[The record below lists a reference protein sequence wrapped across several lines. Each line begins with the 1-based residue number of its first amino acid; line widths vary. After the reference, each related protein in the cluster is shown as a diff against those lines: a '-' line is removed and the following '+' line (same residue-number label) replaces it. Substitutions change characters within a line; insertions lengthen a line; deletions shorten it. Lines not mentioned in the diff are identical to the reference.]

1 MPAVTFKGAADV
13 PHCSPMER
21 DGASTNVK
29 VNGIGISRQGDP
41 NTGHKVPPNKPPC
54 GGHAVAIKIGSS
66 KVRVNGR
73 GCGRVGDAT
82 CTSVAQ
88 GSPNVF
94 AG

>member
-1 MPAVTFKGAADV
+1 MPSVCRIGDADV
-13 PHCSPMER
+13 PHCSGMVR
-21 DGASTNVK
+21 ARGSTNVK

-54 GGHAVAIKIGSS
+54 GGHAVAIQSGSS

-73 GCGRVGDAT
+73 GCGRIGDST

>member
-1 MPAVTFKGAADV
+1 MPAVTFKGAADI
-13 PHCSPMER
+13 PHCSGMVR
-21 DGASTNVK
+21 NGASTNVF
-29 VNGIGISRQGDP
+29 VNGRGISREGDL
-41 NTGHKVPPNKPPC
+41 NTSHLLPAKPVC
-54 GGHAVAIKIGSS
+54 KSHAAGIQSGSS

-73 GCGRVGDAT
+73 GCGRIGDST